1 MDELKKRVETDVVAR
16 NEQCFQC
23 ENQPST
29 ETEDRWKDRLIQS
42 EKLMEMNHRLVETC
56 ERQRKATIKQLQ
68 EELNEEREYSARS
81 EAFDA
86 YSTCLYLDKAIREL
100 DDRLTPQVEEFEEKH
115 SETLQ
120 DIMKDIR
127 RIETF
132 LLRCKNSAKEKI
144 SKKDEGV

>member
-29 ETEDRWKDRLIQS
+29 ETEERWKDRLNQF
-42 EKLMEMNHRLVETC
+42 EKLMEMNHRLVQTC
-56 ERQRKATIKQLQ
+56 ERQRKAIKELQ

-86 YSTCLYLDKAIREL
+86 YSTCLYLDKTICEL
-100 DDRLTPQVEEFEEKH
+100 DERLTPQVEEFEEKY
-115 SETLQ
+115 SESLQ

-127 RIETF
+127 RIELF
-132 LLRCKNSAKEKI
+132 LLKCKNLAKEKI
-144 SKKDEGV
+144 SKKDEAV